1 VTPILGWGRDRR
13 RRRAVEDA
21 PPGPLRDYL
30 SAAGQ
35 DPRTSLSDA
44 RLLALD
50 FETTSLD
57 AATGFPLSAGWVPVD
72 GTAVR
77 LGGAGSVAF
86 LPPAAGVGDSAVFH
100 GITDDEASAGL
111 EESEAIGQILR
122 ALAGRVLLAHHASIE
137 VSFLAAAC
145 RRVWGVTPEIAC
157 IDTLEIEHRLV
168 TRGGSEPTPGSL
180 RLGAARERYGLP
192 SYSAHEAVT
201 DALACA
207 ELYVAQLTVLG
218 TAHPLRTVL
227 S

>member
-1 VTPILGWGRDRR
+1 MLGFGRERR
-13 RRRAVEDA
+13 RRKAAESA

-30 SAAGQ
+30 SAPEQ
-35 DPRTSLSDA
+35 DPRTPVGDL

-50 FETTSLD
+50 FETTSLE

-72 GTAVR
+72 GRAVR
-77 LGGAGSVAF
+77 LGGAGSVGF
-86 LPPAAGVGDSAVFH
+86 RPPAVGVGDSAVFH
-100 GITDDEASAGL
+100 GITDDAADDGL
-111 EESEAIGQILR
+111 DESEAVAQVLH
-122 ALAGRVLLAHHASIE
+122 ALTGRVLLAHHASIE
-137 VSFLAAAC
+137 ASFLAAAC
-145 RRVWGVTPEIAC
+145 QRVWGVSPDIGYV
-157 IDTLEIEHRLV
+157 DTLEIEHRLV

-192 SYSAHEAVT
+192 TYSAHEALT

-218 TAHPLRTVL
+218 PTAVLRTVQ

>member
-1 VTPILGWGRDRR
+1 VTPTFSFGRDRR
-13 RRRAVEDA
+13 RLKAAEAA

-30 SAAGQ
+30 SAPRQ
-35 DPRTSLSDA
+35 DPRTPLADA

-50 FETTSLD
+50 FETTTLD

-100 GITDDEASAGL
+100 GITDDAASDGL
-111 EESEAIGQILR
+111 PESDAVAQILT
-122 ALAGRVLLAHHASIE
+122 ALMGRVLLAHHASIE
-137 VSFLAAAC
+137 ATFLAAAC
-145 RRVWGVTPEIAC
+145 RRLWGVTVEFAC
-157 IDTLEIEHRLV
+157 VDTLEIEHRLV

-192 SYSAHEAVT
+192 PYGAHEALT

-218 TAHPLRTVL
+218 PRNALRSVL